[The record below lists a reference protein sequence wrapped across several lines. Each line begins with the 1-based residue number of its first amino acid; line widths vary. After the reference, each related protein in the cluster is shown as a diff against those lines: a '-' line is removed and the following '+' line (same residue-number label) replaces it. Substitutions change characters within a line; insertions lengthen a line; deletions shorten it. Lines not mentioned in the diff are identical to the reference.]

1 MTNLPSKSRFLL
13 IRLRSLGDCVLTT
26 PAIRLLKEWRPQ
38 SEIGVVVEDR
48 FREIY
53 AGNPDISAILP
64 PVLAKIRQFEP
75 TITINLHGGTRSV
88 VLTAASGARWRA
100 GFAHF
105 RPSWIYNVRIPRAQE
120 ILGVSR
126 TVHTAEHV
134 AAAMFYLGVPKQEI
148 PRAQLFASSSS
159 PRPYAVIH
167 PFASAEEK
175 RWPASR
181 FSAVAAH
188 LEMEPV
194 FVGAPSDDFTP
205 FARFACQ
212 RGSLAQTKQLLSG
225 AALFI
230 GNDSGPAHMA
240 AAFGIP
246 SVVLFGPSDEVVWA
260 PWKTDSQVLK
270 RVPLTDLKVEEVM
283 NAISR
288 LRVQV

>member
-1 MTNLPSKSRFLL
+1 LTNLPSKSKFLL

-26 PAIRLLKEWRPQ
+26 PAIRLLKAWRPQ

-53 AGNPDISAILP
+53 ADNPDISAILP
-64 PVLAKIRQFEP
+64 PVLAKVREFEP
-75 TITINLHGGTRSV
+75 TITINLHGGTRSA

-134 AAAMFYLGVPKQEI
+134 ASAMFYLGVPKQEI
-148 PRAQLFASSSS
+148 PRAVLYASSSS
-159 PRPYAVIH
+159 LQRYAVIH
-167 PFASAEEK
+167 PFASSPEK
-175 RWPASR
+175 CWPASR
-181 FSAVAAH
+181 FLAVASS
-188 LEMEPV
+188 LDLQPV
-194 FVGAPSDDFTP
+194 FIGSPTDDFSP
-205 FARFACQ
+205 FDRFACY
-212 RGSLAQTKQLLSG
+212 RGSLAQTKQLLS
-225 AALFI
+225 AASLFI

-240 AAFGIP
+240 AAFGVP
-246 SVVLFGPSDEVVWA
+246 SIVLFGRSDEVVWA

-288 LRVQV
+288 VRVQV